1 MHHNPSQVLESNHF
15 CMKDAT
21 NMIQSGI
28 LNIDNFWTKGYD
40 RETEWQQAFEDGNS
54 RPMKVIQEVI
64 LSGRSKTNN

>member
-1 MHHNPSQVLESNHF
+1 
-15 CMKDAT
+15 MKDAT

-54 RPMKVIQEVI
+54 RPRR
-64 LSGRSKTNN
+64 LSKRLY

>member
-1 MHHNPSQVLESNHF
+1 MQLCSSQVLGIPNHF

-54 RPMKVIQEVI
+54 RPRR
-64 LSGRSKTNN
+64 LSRGYIKWTK